1 MSAVALVGL
10 FFSTSADVTTAGL
23 DGVGVV
29 VVVVVVVAMSET
41 LRFLD

>member
-10 FFSTSADVTTAGL
+10 FFSTTAGVTAAGL
-23 DGVGVV
+23 DGVGV